1 LSFKPRSV
9 HTQPSPALRS
19 APLQRWAGAL
29 ASLLA
34 LWHGAAL
41 LIGTAPPS
49 YVQSQLMPLFG
60 AYLRALHLDGHWA
73 FFAPDPTAGRLL
85 RYRVEQASGASTEQ
99 AFSESLRRSDP
110 SYLRFTTLAGNLDGT
125 SPALMHSVAQA
136 LCRRHAALAPR
147 QIHFVVLQQRRITP
161 EQVEAGL
168 QALDPSLLERI
179 DLGGVP
185 CAPAVRAS

>member
-1 LSFKPRSV
+1 MHPIASP
-9 HTQPSPALRS
+9 QPASPLRRG
-19 APLQRWAGAL
+19 AYAL

-41 LIGTAPPS
+41 LLGTAPPS
-49 YVQSQLMPLFG
+49 YLHGQLMPLFR
-60 AYLRALHLDGHWA
+60 AYIEALHLDGHWA

-85 RYRVEQASGASTEQ
+85 RYRVEQASGASTEH
-99 AFSESLRRSDP
+99 AFTEALRRADANH
-110 SYLRFTTLAGNLDGT
+110 LRFTTLAGNLDGS

-147 QIHFVVLQQRRITP
+147 QIQLVVLQQRRITP
-161 EQVEAGL
+161 EQVEGGL

-179 DLGGVP
+179 ELDS
-185 CAPAVRAS
+185 VRCDA

>member
-1 LSFKPRSV
+1 LSLQAAQRMHAHPIPAPR
-9 HTQPSPALRS
+9 PPW
-19 APLQRWAGAL
+19 QRLAYAL

-49 YVQSQLMPLFG
+49 YLQGQLMPLFRG
-60 AYLRALHLDGHWA
+60 YLQALHLDGHWA

-85 RYRVEQASGASTEQ
+85 RYRVEQASGASTEH
-99 AFSESLRRSDP
+99 AFTEALRRGDAN
-110 SYLRFTTLAGNLDGT
+110 YLRFTTLAGNLDGAA
-125 SPALMHSVAQA
+125 PALERSVAQA

-161 EQVEAGL
+161 EQAERGVH
-168 QALDPSLLERI
+168 ALDPSLLERVEM
-179 DLGGVP
+179 GRVP
-185 CAPAVRAS
+185 CEA